1 MNIPELKKTIE
12 EIQNKNLDISK
23 YETAI
28 ETVISLLDKG
38 ELRVAN
44 IINGEW
50 QTEQWVKQAIL
61 YYFSIKKMELI
72 QSEKFEYYDK
82 IPVKTGYKELGVR
95 VVPPAT

>member
-44 IINGEW
+44 IINGE
-50 QTEQWVKQAIL
+50 
-61 YYFSIKKMELI
+61 
-72 QSEKFEYYDK
+72 
-82 IPVKTGYKELGVR
+82 
-95 VVPPAT
+95 